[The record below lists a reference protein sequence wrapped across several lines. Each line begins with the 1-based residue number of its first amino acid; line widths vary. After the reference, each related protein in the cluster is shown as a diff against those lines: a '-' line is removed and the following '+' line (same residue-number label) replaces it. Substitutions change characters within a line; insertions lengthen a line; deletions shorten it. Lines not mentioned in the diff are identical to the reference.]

1 MIDWDNEDAKVRY
14 FRRRLN
20 VHTWSWDHVV
30 KAVYLLSYMVCKY
43 YVDCIIPYRRLFIL
57 FILTQAGQKY
67 MVVDEKPVRDDSF
80 LTASAR
86 DLCKHKT
93 IFWAHP
99 GCLDT
104 GMSYY
109 MTPRIAVQ

>member
-1 MIDWDNEDAKVRY
+1 MEVGISGLQIMWLTGFDELNEAAAFFSILVTCSYCR
-14 FRRRLN
+14 
-20 VHTWSWDHVV
+20 HCVV
-30 KAVYLLSYMVCKY
+30 YNITSQFISSLSLQ
-43 YVDCIIPYRRLFIL
+43 DGP
-57 FILTQAGQKY
+57 KY

-99 GCLDT
+99 GCLNE
-104 GMSYY
+104 G
-109 MTPRIAVQ
+109 MTPA